1 MENTP
6 NGGNPLQISV
16 AQKRLIL
23 EKRLKSGA
31 NNFFWIAGLSLV
43 NTIIYTVGG
52 SVTFVMGLGITQVV
66 DGFARGLGADGG
78 SNSIIISFVG
88 LAIDA
93 AIAGMFVL
101 FGILARKRNRMA
113 LTFGAILYIMDALI
127 FVYVQDWYGALFHAL
142 MLIGLWN
149 GYKAMGELEKLEEN
163 PNAAS
168 VPMTA
173 SDYMANAG
181 SPFPTTL
188 NNKGKKA
195 MMIIL
200 LVIAGILTILS
211 FIAFNNTRPG

>member
-1 MENTP
+1 MENTN

-16 AQKRLIL
+16 AQKRMVL

-31 NNFFWIAGLSLV
+31 NNFFWITGLSLV
-43 NTIIYTVGG
+43 NTIIYVMGG
-52 SVTFVMGLGITQVV
+52 SITFVMGLGITQVV
-66 DGFARGLGADGG
+66 DGFTRGLGADGG
-78 SNSIIISFVG
+78 SSSVVISFVG

-93 AIAGMFVL
+93 AIAGMFIL
-101 FGILARKRNRMA
+101 FGILARKRNR
-113 LTFGAILYIMDALI
+113 LVLVFGAILYIMDALI

-149 GYKAMGELEKLEEN
+149 GYKAMGELEKLEES
-163 PNAAS
+163 PTYAT

-181 SPFPTTL
+181 TPFPTTL
-188 NNKGKKA
+188 NDKGKKA

-200 LVIAGILTILS
+200 LVITGIFTMMT
-211 FIAFNNTRPG
+211 FIAFNMQK